1 MHGCGRLV
9 HGRGDPQED
18 PLSPGDPARG
28 RGRSAAHRV
37 AAAGGQGS
45 PPAFPIAA
53 RQTARVSPAASPT
66 LFHAGT
72 HTHTLSGTHT
82 HPASHQS
89 APAWLIVCK
98 QSGLMR
104 RVKVNTRLTTSV
116 FHVAD
121 TGVNEAGGGDG
132 GRHRATAC

>member
-1 MHGCGRLV
+1 MDADGLFMGEATLRKILCLQETL
-9 HGRGDPQED
+9 RG
-18 PLSPGDPARG
+18 
-28 RGRSAAHRV
+28 V
-37 AAAGGQGS
+37 AGGAPLTESLLQVDRVLLRPS
-45 PPAFPIAA
+45 PLLQDKRLGCHPLRHRHSSTQAHT
-53 RQTARVSPAASPT
+53 R
-66 LFHAGT
+66 T
-72 HTHTLSGTHT
+72 HSGTHT